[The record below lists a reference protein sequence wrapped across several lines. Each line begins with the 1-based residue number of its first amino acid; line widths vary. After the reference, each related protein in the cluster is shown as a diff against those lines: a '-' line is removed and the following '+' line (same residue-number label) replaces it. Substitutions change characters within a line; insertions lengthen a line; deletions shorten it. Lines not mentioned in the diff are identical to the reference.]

1 MKSLNRGLRR
11 ETMVKPFRRRSR
23 RVDPHQTSV
32 GVWRTFRAQII
43 FVTIHPGRVVLD
55 LMTEPGEYT
64 TVFVSL
70 EAFVPRTLWA
80 QVAAAQ
86 LDKWAASSTD
96 IELGFRCSN
105 GGYPEGKPTVKLSD
119 GRTLV
124 VLDLCRAPDLPGD
137 PDTAAQTQLQAPLL
151 APDTWSR

>member
-1 MKSLNRGLRR
+1 M
-11 ETMVKPFRRRSR
+11 
-23 RVDPHQTSV
+23 
-32 GVWRTFRAQII
+32 WRTFRAQII
-43 FVTIHPGRVVLD
+43 FVTSHPGRVVLD

-96 IELGFRCSN
+96 IELGFHCSN
-105 GGYPEGKPTVKLSD
+105 GGYSEGRPTVKLSN

-137 PDTAAQTQLQAPLL
+137 PDTAAQTSVTRTTACP
-151 APDTWSR
+151 